1 MAGTANFELLPTDYN
16 RVQLK
21 GYVRKIK
28 LKEESHQS
36 IEDKYSNFSLNGE
49 IVSPVGIVEE
59 PQDPELKKRME
70 LVSRLEEK
78 INAIIPDY
86 SIVENVVNR
95 AIKIKNV
102 WKENCLANS
111 QLMIDNLNKPL
122 PVEED
127 EGFQTEE
134 VVELNEVKPV
144 EEVIEENVRE
154 DIVVSPEREEEIKQE
169 EVFED
174 NISEE
179 PMDEIVPEDDGIETE
194 EQTEEIVPK
203 DDEIVIEE
211 PQEQVSK
218 YSERALNPN
227 IDESGEEKEK
237 QLIMPVLPEMP
248 KIDLRLLRNNN
259 ENQEGLE
266 IVSSDSRLD
275 MDVESDISEK
285 LENYAG
291 FEEKD
296 NSVDYDL
303 SNDSEIDEMKAA
315 LESIK
320 QKKIE
325 QEQSN
330 RAKQQAEE
338 ARREEEAKLAEIKR
352 KNIEAVEKIK
362 IQREAISEDIEENLR
377 QEEEERHRI
386 EEIRKQRELQ
396 EQLLGELESEILD
409 V

>member
-59 PQDPELKKRME
+59 PQKKKKKKRME

>member
-1 MAGTANFELLPTDYN
+1 M
-16 RVQLK
+16 
-21 GYVRKIK
+21 
-28 LKEESHQS
+28 
-36 IEDKYSNFSLNGE
+36 
-49 IVSPVGIVEE
+49 
-59 PQDPELKKRME
+59 
-70 LVSRLEEK
+70 
-78 INAIIPDY
+78 
-86 SIVENVVNR
+86 
-95 AIKIKNV
+95 
-102 WKENCLANS
+102 
-111 QLMIDNLNKPL
+111 
-122 PVEED
+122 
-127 EGFQTEE
+127 
-134 VVELNEVKPV
+134 
-144 EEVIEENVRE
+144 
-154 DIVVSPEREEEIKQE
+154 VSPEREEEIKQE

-259 ENQEGLE
+259 ENQEDLE

>member
-169 EVFED
+169 EVFKD

-203 DDEIVIEE
+203 EDEIVIEE

-259 ENQEGLE
+259 ENQEDLE

-291 FEEKD
+291 FEEND